1 MTKASLVANMPDLDA
16 ARSPA
21 LPVEVISTTG
31 KSLWGYLDP
40 LRTIDGLWR
49 HRGLIWQLAW
59 RELRQRYQGSVLGLA
74 WAFLMPLFHLAVY
87 TFVFNVVL
95 RARWNQAGDESR
107 LVFALALFCGLIL
120 FNILG
125 EAVGAA
131 PMVVLS
137 GVNYV
142 KKTIFPLEVLPVISL
157 VQVLIRAAAS
167 LAILVGAIFLLT
179 GMGRWT
185 IVLVALPVAPLVLM
199 TLGVSWFLAAL
210 GVFLR
215 DVSHAV
221 TILVQ
226 MLFFLTPIVYPLDAV
241 PESFRRVL
249 ALNPLAP
256 LVEMMRGAAMWG
268 QVPNWRPLVVSLAI
282 SAVVFQTGYAF
293 FMKSKRAFA
302 DVM

>member
-1 MTKASLVANMPDLDA
+1 MPDLDIA
-16 ARSPA
+16 ETPA
-21 LPVEVISTTG
+21 LPVEIISTTG
-31 KSLWGYLDP
+31 KSFWGYLDP
-40 LRTIDGLWR
+40 LRTVRGLWR

-59 RELRQRYQGSVLGLA
+59 RDLRQRYQGSILGLA

-95 RARWNQAGDESR
+95 QARWNQAGDQSR
-107 LVFALALFCGLIL
+107 LAFALALFCGLIL

-137 GVNYV
+137 GANYV

-167 LAILVGAIFLLT
+167 LAILVGAILLLT

-185 IVLVALPVAPLVLM
+185 IVLAVLPVVPLVLM
-199 TLGVSWFLAAL
+199 TLGISWFLAAL

-215 DVSHAV
+215 DISHAV

-226 MLFFLTPIVYPLDAV
+226 MLFFLTPIVYPLSAV
-241 PESFRRVL
+241 PESFRRWL
-249 ALNPLAP
+249 ALNPLSP

-268 QVPNWRPLVVSLAI
+268 QVPHWRLLVLSLAV
-282 SAVVFQTGYAF
+282 SVVMFQTGYAF

>member
-1 MTKASLVANMPDLDA
+1 VAELNAVAP
-16 ARSPA
+16 PT
-21 LPVEVISTTG
+21 LPVEVISTAG
-31 KSLWGYLDP
+31 KRLWGYLDP
-40 LRTIDGLWR
+40 IRTIRGLWR

-59 RELRQRYQGSVLGLA
+59 RELRQRYQGSLLGLA

-95 RARWNQAGDESR
+95 HNKWNQAGDESR

-120 FNILG
+120 FNIFG

-131 PMVVLS
+131 PMIVLQ
-137 GVNYV
+137 GTNYV
-142 KKTIFPLEVLPVISL
+142 KKTIFPLEVLPVVNL

-167 LAILVGAIFLLT
+167 LAILVAAILLLT

-185 IVLVALPVAPLVLM
+185 IVLVVLPAAPLVLM
-199 TLGVSWFLAAL
+199 ALGVSWFLAAL

-215 DVSHAV
+215 DISHAV

-226 MLFFLTPIVYPLDAV
+226 MLFFLTPIVYPLSAV

-256 LVEMMRGAAMWG
+256 LVEMARGAAMWG
-268 QVPNWRPLVVSLAI
+268 RVPDWRWLGLSLVVSVL
-282 SAVVFQTGYAF
+282 VFQAGYAF

-302 DVM
+302 DVI